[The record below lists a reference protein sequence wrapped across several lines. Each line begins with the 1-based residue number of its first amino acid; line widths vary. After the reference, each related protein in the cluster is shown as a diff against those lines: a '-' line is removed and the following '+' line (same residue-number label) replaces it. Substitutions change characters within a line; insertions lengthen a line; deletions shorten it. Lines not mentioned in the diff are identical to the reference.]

1 MKVVYLVPGSGGT
14 FYCQNCMRD
23 LAMVRALRRRGHD
36 VLMVPLYLPSLEVED
51 AASGDTPVFFGGINV
66 YLQERFGLFRHT
78 PRWLDTLFDLPLLLK
93 CAAKR
98 EGSTKAAGLGSMT
111 LSMLKGRNGHQKK
124 ELDRLITWLAD
135 REHPD
140 IVHISN
146 ALLIGVAAEIKRTL
160 HTPVVCS
167 LQDEDGWLDALD
179 PPYNKLCWRTI
190 SELAADIDLFI
201 SVSHWYADFM
211 AGRMGVSPE
220 SIRTAHIGIDI
231 AETGDPNIPFDP
243 PVIGYLS
250 KMTESLGLGTLVD
263 AFIELKRKP
272 GLDGIKL
279 RATGGITGSDKRF
292 VAELKNRLANEG
304 MDGDADFLDRF
315 DDDARNRFLQSIS
328 VLSVPTKRPEAFGTY
343 LIEAMAHG
351 VPVVQPAVG
360 AFPELIESTGGG
372 LLYDAKEPTALETAL
387 ESLLRD
393 ENRARELGRRGYVA
407 VRDRFSVDT
416 MADCVADIYEE
427 VVSA

>member
-1 MKVVYLVPGSGGT
+1 
-14 FYCQNCMRD
+14 
-23 LAMVRALRRRGHD
+23 
-36 VLMVPLYLPSLEVED
+36 
-51 AASGDTPVFFGGINV
+51 
-66 YLQERFGLFRHT
+66 
-78 PRWLDTLFDLPLLLK
+78 
-93 CAAKR
+93 
-98 EGSTKAAGLGSMT
+98 
-111 LSMLKGRNGHQKK
+111 
-124 ELDRLITWLAD
+124 
-135 REHPD
+135 
-140 IVHISN
+140 
-146 ALLIGVAAEIKRTL
+146 
-160 HTPVVCS
+160 
-167 LQDEDGWLDALD
+167 
-179 PPYNKLCWRTI
+179 
-190 SELAADIDLFI
+190 
-201 SVSHWYADFM
+201 
-211 AGRMGVSPE
+211 
-220 SIRTAHIGIDI
+220 
-231 AETGDPNIPFDP
+231 
-243 PVIGYLS
+243 
-250 KMTESLGLGTLVD
+250 MTESLGLGTLVD